1 MYFLQCSAKLFFLK
15 ELLTHPHICRD
26 WRRCMA
32 VEHMTRGELE
42 RLQQR
47 KLQKLLRYAVLH
59 VPFYRN
65 YAQEHHWHIDALSL
79 EQFPVL
85 DKAAFRSHEA
95 EFISDEYD
103 RSRLECCHTSGSTGE
118 PFCFY
123 SDPKERTYT
132 YATFWRGLAR
142 AGIRPGDKR
151 VWVKGIDETA
161 QLPPVARCRRKL
173 WSMIN
178 RCLLVDAHFLT
189 VSPEHLARTVE
200 NIRRYNPVYFH
211 GYAASIAE
219 IARWVK
225 ESGRDAR
232 SLFPSLRAV
241 VSESEKLYPEQRELF
256 EEVFRVPVYENY
268 GSVEFGMIA
277 QPDTDGNLLLNEDH
291 IVAESTGGDEEAVIT
306 NLDSFAFPFI
316 RYKNGDRIRL
326 GGDQG
331 HALPF
336 RRLNMV
342 LGRMTEC
349 LKLSS
354 GGTLQAFAITSAVY
368 NLSEWIRSYQFI
380 QTDLEHLKLLV
391 VPCREKL
398 PEDVVRKI
406 SAYIHDVSGG
416 TLQTDIEYVTRIP
429 LTKNG
434 KRLFVISQIDH
445 QSGR

>member
-1 MYFLQCSAKLFFLK
+1 MLPY
-15 ELLTHPHICRD
+15 
-26 WRRCMA
+26 
-32 VEHMTRGELE
+32 
-42 RLQQR
+42 QR
-47 KLQKLLRYAVLH
+47 KYRGAVLFLFRPEGTH
-59 VPFYRN
+59 LHLRN
-65 YAQEHHWHIDALSL
+65 
-79 EQFPVL
+79 VL
-85 DKAAFRSHEA
+85 AGAG
-95 EFISDEYD
+95 
-103 RSRLECCHTSGSTGE
+103 T
-118 PFCFY
+118 
-123 SDPKERTYT
+123 
-132 YATFWRGLAR
+132 

-291 IVAESTGGDEEAVIT
+291 IVAESMGGDEEAVIT

-331 HALPF
+331 HGAAVPPAEHGSGTHDRMPETAV
-336 RRLNMV
+336 RRDAAGVCDHIGGIQPVGMD
-342 LGRMTEC
+342 TQ
-349 LKLSS
+349 LSVHS
-354 GGTLQAFAITSAVY
+354 
-368 NLSEWIRSYQFI
+368 
-380 QTDLEHLKLLV
+380 D
-391 VPCREKL
+391 
-398 PEDVVRKI
+398 
-406 SAYIHDVSGG
+406 
-416 TLQTDIEYVTRIP
+416 
-429 LTKNG
+429 
-434 KRLFVISQIDH
+434 
-445 QSGR
+445 